1 MIRYIIKRL
10 LLMIPTLLVTSL
22 LIFWAMDLA
31 GGDPV
36 QQILPENATVE
47 QQEALRES
55 MGLND
60 PFLTR
65 YFRYVGGI
73 ITGDMGTSW
82 KSGLDVFDTFMG
94 RLPKTLL
101 LGGTALIF
109 ACLISIPLGVY
120 TAIHQNSWK
129 DTAGMVFALFGVSMP
144 NFLARSD
151 VYPLIFT

>member
-73 ITGDMGTSW
+73 ITDR
-82 KSGLDVFDTFMG
+82 KSV
-94 RLPKTLL
+94 
-101 LGGTALIF
+101 
-109 ACLISIPLGVY
+109 V
-120 TAIHQNSWK
+120 
-129 DTAGMVFALFGVSMP
+129 
-144 NFLARSD
+144 
-151 VYPLIFT
+151 